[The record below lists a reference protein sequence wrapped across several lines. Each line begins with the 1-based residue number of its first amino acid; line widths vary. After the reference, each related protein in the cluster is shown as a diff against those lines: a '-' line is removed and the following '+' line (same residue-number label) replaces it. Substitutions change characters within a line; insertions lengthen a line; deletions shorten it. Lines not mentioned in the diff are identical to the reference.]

1 MRSASDHCFLLWSPT
16 GRLYADD
23 ADGQPVSLARMALD
37 AATAAAEAAAAAARQ
52 RAGNDGDG
60 QDKGGRAPRQ
70 RVGLEAPKAAH
81 SGPARMTG
89 LWLGCVENAG
99 GFFPI
104 RDPSSK
110 W

>member
-1 MRSASDHCFLLWSPT
+1 MLWSPA
-16 GRLYADD
+16 GRRYADD
-23 ADGQPVSLARMALD
+23 ADGQPVSLAQMALD
-37 AATAAAEAAAAAARQ
+37 AAAAAAAAKAEAAAARQ
-52 RAGNDGDG
+52 RDGMDGDG
-60 QDKGGRAPRQ
+60 KDKGGSAPRQ

-81 SGPARMTG
+81 SGPARMAG